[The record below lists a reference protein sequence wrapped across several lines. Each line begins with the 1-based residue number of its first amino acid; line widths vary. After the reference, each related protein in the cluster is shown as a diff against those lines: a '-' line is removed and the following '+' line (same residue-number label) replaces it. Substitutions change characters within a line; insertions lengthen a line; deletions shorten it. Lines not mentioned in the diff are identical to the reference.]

1 VHGPSTDRKRRA
13 GNLRTLSETEAHNV
27 LASVNK
33 KRNEVR
39 LAPRRVVH
47 LWNQNLRQRLCGVAY
62 SGVEG
67 RACAARQTPTDRG
80 ARRVKR
86 ELSWRS

>member
-1 VHGPSTDRKRRA
+1 
-13 GNLRTLSETEAHNV
+13 V

-80 ARRVKR
+80 ARRLKR